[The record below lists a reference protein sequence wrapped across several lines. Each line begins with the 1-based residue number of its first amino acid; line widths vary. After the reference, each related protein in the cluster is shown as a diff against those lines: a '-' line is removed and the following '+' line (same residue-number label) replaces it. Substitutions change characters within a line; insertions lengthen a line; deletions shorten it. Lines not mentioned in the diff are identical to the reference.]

1 MNEQFLIDVDL
12 RRIPSLSPDVLIVGS
27 GIAAISAA
35 IVVAE
40 SASVLLV
47 TKSRIQESNTF
58 YAQGGVAV
66 ALDPLDEL
74 EAHFQ
79 DTLIAGAGLC
89 DEAAVR
95 KLVTEGPERVRQLI
109 EWGTPFDRENGKIDF
124 TL

>member
-12 RRIPSLSPDVLIVGS
+12 RRIPSLAPDVLIAGS

-35 IVVAE
+35 IVAAE
-40 SASVLLV
+40 SATVTIV
-47 TKSRIQESNTF
+47 TKSRLQESNTY

-66 ALDPLDEL
+66 ALDPADEF
-74 EAHFQ
+74 EAHLH

-95 KLVTEGPERVRQLI
+95 KLVTEGPQRVRELND
-109 EWGTPFDRENGKIDF
+109 WGTP
-124 TL
+124 